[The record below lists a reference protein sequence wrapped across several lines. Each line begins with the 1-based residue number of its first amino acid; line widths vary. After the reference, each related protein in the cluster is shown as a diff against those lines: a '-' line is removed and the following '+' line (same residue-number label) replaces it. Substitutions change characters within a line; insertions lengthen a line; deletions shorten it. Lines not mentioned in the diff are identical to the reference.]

1 MQEVLTEL
9 EKRLNWPHIVKCTVI
24 SKGFSLDQKYK
35 IELENR
41 ERYFIKVC
49 DRVARKRKQEEYGY
63 MSRLELLEVPMPKLL
78 HFVNLDSCNQC
89 VQVFEWMEGED
100 GKDILAKLTEKE
112 QYIAGKR
119 AGEVLKAI
127 HTVKEKNV
135 EESWETLRWNKY
147 KKYVQALEE
156 YETDFIDI
164 KRVLT
169 FVETHKHLLQDRPV
183 VFLHDDFHP
192 ANLMFY
198 HNEFRAVIDFARFD
212 FGDPIHDFY
221 KLSLFTVDT
230 SVPFAVGQIHGY
242 CEDEPPLHFWKLY
255 ALYAAMIFP
264 ADIVWTH
271 RITPNLVEKMKIRLR
286 RIVEEHNGFTS
297 YIPNWYKPLIKL

>member
-1 MQEVLTEL
+1 
-9 EKRLNWPHIVKCTVI
+9 
-24 SKGFSLDQKYK
+24 
-35 IELENR
+35 
-41 ERYFIKVC
+41 
-49 DRVARKRKQEEYGY
+49 
-63 MSRLELLEVPMPKLL
+63 MSRLELLAIPMPKLL
-78 HFVNLDSCNQC
+78 HVVNLDSCNQC

-100 GKDILAKLTEKE
+100 GKDILAKLTKKE

-135 EESWETLRWNKY
+135 EESWKTLRWNKY
-147 KKYVQALEE
+147 KKYLQALEE

-164 KRVLT
+164 KQVLT

-198 HNEFRAVIDFARFD
+198 RNEFRAVIDFARFD

-221 KLSLFTVDT
+221 KLPLFTVDT

-242 CEDEPPLHFWKLY
+242 CEGEPPLHFWKLY
-255 ALYAAMIFP
+255 ALYASNDFS
-264 ADIVWTH
+264 
-271 RITPNLVEKMKIRLR
+271 R
-286 RIVEEHNGFTS
+286 RYCVDTS
-297 YIPNWYKPLIKL
+297 NHT

>member
-1 MQEVLTEL
+1 
-9 EKRLNWPHIVKCTVI
+9 
-24 SKGFSLDQKYK
+24 
-35 IELENR
+35 
-41 ERYFIKVC
+41 
-49 DRVARKRKQEEYGY
+49 
-63 MSRLELLEVPMPKLL
+63 MSRLELLAIPMPKLL
-78 HFVNLDSCNQC
+78 HVVNLDSCNQC

-100 GKDILAKLTEKE
+100 GKDILAKLTKKE

-135 EESWETLRWNKY
+135 EESWKTLRWNKY
-147 KKYVQALEE
+147 KKYLQALEE
-156 YETDFIDI
+156 YDTDFIDI
-164 KRVLT
+164 KQVLT

-198 HNEFRAVIDFARFD
+198 RNEFRAVIDFARFD

-221 KLSLFTVDT
+221 KLPLFTVDT

-242 CEDEPPLHFWKLY
+242 CEGEPPLHFWKLY

-297 YIPNWYKPLIKL
+297 YIPNWYKPLINIE